1 MPASI
6 EPKDVNSTF
15 NTTILHALGARR
27 IPAWTVP
34 HNRRERRAMRKR
46 KVRVTIPPAAPRL
59 GAAPRVSATRRGSGT
74 SRTRPPA
81 GGSPGAVLAPATFNP
96 IASTTVFGPPTDIS
110 AGWDGT
116 LWAIDASGAPHLYD
130 ALADQWNPHGEGIEA
145 ATAIDNTLYVFRSGQ
160 YITIDLRHNT
170 VTSGPTSVA
179 EKWPSL
185 PDSFKLRVS
194 GATSSGDGKLVLFNG
209 GWYACI
215 DVNGDGSAS
224 PKKLTSLAHW
234 PTEANWADGL
244 VDAVYSGPSSSYL
257 IRGDE
262 YILVDLTLGT
272 VDPKGPQKA
281 TIILPP
287 SLATKGIDAAAYIPV
302 SSRDTCFFHGPSVVA
317 VPPDG
322 NPDQTY
328 TYYLPNLFS
337 PWPATWNPVL
347 NHAPSGRMG
356 NLWCATTSQ
365 GIVQHDGENWNTIAG
380 ISSSVAVGQDNSVY
394 VVCGDN
400 QTIDTLVK
408 VRGWRPPQR
417 RCS

>member
-6 EPKDVNSTF
+6 EPKDVNGTF

-130 ALADQWNPHGEGIEA
+130 PLADQWNPHGEGIEA

-215 DVNGDGSAS
+215 DVNGHGSAS

-244 VDAVYSGPSSSYL
+244 VDAVYSGRSSSYL

-287 SLATKGIDAAAYIPV
+287 SLATKGIDAATYIPV
-302 SSRDTCFFHGPSVVA
+302 SESRHVFLSRPLGGGCPTRWQPR
-317 VPPDG
+317 PD
-322 NPDQTY
+322 
-328 TYYLPNLFS
+328 
-337 PWPATWNPVL
+337 
-347 NHAPSGRMG
+347 
-356 NLWCATTSQ
+356 
-365 GIVQHDGENWNTIAG
+365 
-380 ISSSVAVGQDNSVY
+380 VY
-394 VVCGDN
+394 VLPAE
-400 QTIDTLVK
+400 LVSPMAGNVEPRAESRAQRAHGQPV
-408 VRGWRPPQR
+408 VRHDLARHR
-417 RCS
+417 AT